1 MAIQLSAQKAD
12 RTKLSP
18 MLIDRMTQS
27 VATARGTEPV
37 DEEYVLA
44 LVKLTDGDV
53 TALTRRGCRIV
64 DSMGTV
70 YVALLPVSQLA
81 PLSLDQRVV
90 RMEANPLSRP
100 LTDVTR
106 KVVGADLASQGVQLP
121 QAYTGRGVVVGVCD
135 VGLDFTNPMFN
146 DANGQTRIRQAW
158 DIYTGENTGYAGF
171 GTLYTTPEQLVE
183 ARGTCD
189 STRFHGTHVAAI
201 AAGSAVGGYQGIA
214 SEADIVMSLTHLNG
228 CTDEQKTALINS
240 VNATLSDDTADPL
253 IRDVVNKK
261 LTLSNAME
269 ALAVKHVVDYAKAHG
284 QPCVVN
290 CSFGAQQT
298 LATDYSLQEEL
309 MNSLTG
315 PGRIIVC
322 SAGNYSDGILHHV
335 KQAHTRMN
343 ERMWLKSSLTPTIT
357 LRSAGRFTLKLLPD
371 IEGADTLRLTSEAIV
386 GAGDDGYEV
395 SADINNDNVLD
406 KFRVEARAYTLSSTP
421 LTAFTVTLRL
431 PTPTRAYTT
440 PSFAIVI
447 EGDAEVEVM
456 GASNAA
462 TFNRL
467 NATGYAKNAPYTV
480 TVPAAFKDM
489 IAVGLTSHRDSVTN
503 IEGNRITYEYNNNAL
518 GTVVSWSGTG
528 PTLEGRTK
536 PDVVAPGHNIVSAF
550 NGNCQPADLS
560 ASKRAQ
566 LVAKERIANKDYYWK
581 AESGTSMAAPVVTGT
596 VALWLQANPQL
607 TPGDVKAILAITA
620 RHPEADETY
629 PNCRYGNG
637 EIDAYRGLLYI
648 NGLTGIE
655 GLSAHQPRQLSFRL
669 SGRTLILAPLS
680 AAAVPGAAL
689 PDGDASGTTAA
700 PSGSASFPAAA
711 VPGAS
716 PSGSASAAAPS
727 VPFTVTIYA
736 IGGQS
741 VLRAH
746 PADGTVDLSSLRPG
760 IYAVQVD
767 SGEAA
772 TTGST
777 LIRLQ

>member
-1 MAIQLSAQKAD
+1 MTLVLLTVAVQLSAQKAD

-18 MLIDRMTQS
+18 MLIDRLTEPM
-27 VATARGTEPV
+27 AAARGMKPV
-37 DEEYVLA
+37 DEEYILS
-44 LVKLTDGDV
+44 LVKLTDGDEA
-53 TALTRRGCRIV
+53 TLTRRGCHVV
-64 DSMGTV
+64 DRVGSV
-70 YVALLPVSQLA
+70 CIALLPVSQLA
-81 PLSLDQRVV
+81 ALSLDQRVV

-171 GTLYTTPEQLVE
+171 GTLYTTPEQLAE

-189 STRFHGTHVAAI
+189 STRFHGTHVAGI

-228 CTDEQKTALINS
+228 CTDEQKAALVNS
-240 VNATLSDDTADPL
+240 ANATLSDDTADPL

-290 CSFGAQQT
+290 CSFGSQQT
-298 LATDYSLQEEL
+298 LATDYSLQEEV

-335 KQAHTRMN
+335 KPAHTRMN

-371 IEGADTLRLTSEAIV
+371 IEGADTLRLTSEAV
-386 GAGDDGYEV
+386 VSAGSDSYEV
-395 SADINNDNVLD
+395 SADINNDDVLD

-447 EGDAEVEVM
+447 EGDAEVQVM

-467 NATGYAKNAPYTV
+467 NATGYVKNAPYTV
-480 TVPAAFKDM
+480 NVPAAFKDM

-528 PTLEGRTK
+528 PTLEGRLK
-536 PDVVAPGHNIVSAF
+536 PDVVAPGHNIISAF
-550 NGNCQPADLS
+550 NSNCNLENLS
-560 ASKRAQ
+560 TKKKGQ
-566 LVAKERIANKDYYWK
+566 LVEHETIGDRDYYWK
-581 AESGTSMAAPVVTGT
+581 AESGTSMSAPVVTGT
-596 VALWLQANPQL
+596 IALWLQANPQL
-607 TPGDVKAILAITA
+607 TPDDIKQVLAHTA
-620 RHPEADETY
+620 RHPEADEIY
-629 PNCRYGNG
+629 PNYRYGYG
-637 EIDAYRGLLYI
+637 EIDAYKGLLYI
-648 NGLTGIE
+648 TELTGIE
-655 GLSAHQPRQLSFRL
+655 GLSDHQPQHLTFRL

-680 AAAVPGAAL
+680 
-689 PDGDASGTTAA
+689 
-700 PSGSASFPAAA
+700 AAA

-746 PADGTVDLSSLRPG
+746 PTDGTVDLSSLRPG